1 MEKLV
6 LTLPPSVNHMYIN
19 GRIGHRLSRI
29 LSDSS
34 KMWMQEN
41 ALKTNL
47 WRNKNGWQTSQYKT
61 VVKLWFYFPDHRRRD
76 THNSLKILMDTL
88 EKAQIFVDD
97 KYALPQIIDYSID
110 KKNPRVEMEFQKVE

>member
-1 MEKLV
+1 
-6 LTLPPSVNHMYIN
+6 
-19 GRIGHRLSRI
+19 
-29 LSDSS
+29 
-34 KMWMQEN
+34 MWMQEN